1 MITLQNMKR
10 TLDSSPLAG
19 EVRRGGVGMKRLT
32 LHPPHPTLSRKGR
45 GLYGRVLFFLCCIIT
60 QPALAE
66 MVVSSTVVKSGF
78 FLAPDCKPTADP
90 KAFNECV
97 CEANIK
103 KAQITGLAAEINANV
118 NAGLA
123 LLPEKLAV
131 ESCEGTVTTA
141 PTGGIKVNLAS
152 ADYEIA
158 YQTTTTLTVLI
169 TYSTYGAGAERALE
183 GTEGFT
189 FDLASGKIVD
199 PINHRKPEQVAKADS
214 FIKHELLKKYPVA
227 LTDEARARTEPYLT
241 ENGCDLCTMFY
252 AKDGWVVRF
261 QIDSIAPYL
270 IGEPEVVIPADIM
283 AAPETLMT
291 QTKS

>member
-1 MITLQNMKR
+1 MTCL
-10 TLDSSPLAG
+10 LLA
-19 EVRRGGVGMKRLT
+19 
-32 LHPPHPTLSRKGR
+32 
-45 GLYGRVLFFLCCIIT
+45 F
-60 QPALAE
+60 PALAAIN
-66 MVVSSTVVKSGF
+66 VSSSVVKSGF

-97 CEANIK
+97 CEAHIN
-103 KAQITGLAAEINANV
+103 KAQITGLAPEINASV

-123 LLPEKLAV
+123 LLPEKLAA
-131 ESCEGTVTTA
+131 ESCEGAATGA
-141 PTGGIKVNLAS
+141 PAAGLKVNLAS

-158 YQTTTTLTVLI
+158 YQSPTTLTVLI

-189 FDLASGKIVD
+189 FDLASGTLVD
-199 PINHRKPEQVAKADS
+199 PISHLKPEQVAKADN
-214 FIKHELLKKYPVA
+214 FIKHELLKKYPIA
-227 LTDEARARTEPYLT
+227 LTDEAKARAEPYLS